1 MALSTGAPTGSK
13 DLSIRPLVTSTMPA
27 WNSTLSPER

>member
-13 DLSIRPLVTSTMPA
+13 DLRIRPLATSMMPA